1 MWLQTQSQLHVTGFG
16 ATNTEVK
23 LTDSWSIAWPGTALT
38 EAPCAHRTPVA
49 ALQPLSGV
57 LPLKWSLL
65 PHRLLG
71 LHSPTGSSVLPN
83 RSPCRVSRPSVRI
96 SHARLQATL
105 AGDRATER

>member
-16 ATNTEVK
+16 ATDTEVK

-38 EAPCAHRTPVA
+38 GAPCAHRTPVS

-83 RSPCRVSRPSVRI
+83 RSPCTVSRPSVRI